1 MVSFDSSARTLRA
14 RADRR
19 PLESSHGN
27 EGTFWQSRS
36 RAATAGAVRCGIQ
49 AHREGSDH
57 EESAAGRDALGG
69 EKGSQSEMPIKGTVK
84 WFNNEKGFG
93 FITRE
98 DGGKDCFVHQTAI
111 QGEGYRSLNEGDRVE
126 FEETQ
131 GPKGPAAQNV
141 VRIG

>member
-1 MVSFDSSARTLRA
+1 MIFDSSARTLRA

-19 PLESSHGN
+19 PLESSQGN
-27 EGTFWQSRS
+27 AGTFRQSRS

-49 AHREGSDH
+49 THREGSDH
-57 EESAAGRDALGG
+57 EQFAAGRETLGG
-69 EKGSQSEMPIKGTVK
+69 EKGSQSKMPITGTVK

-98 DGGKDCFVHQTAI
+98 DGGKDCFVHHTAI
-111 QGEGYRSLNEGDRVE
+111 QGDGYKSLNEGDRVE

-141 VRIG
+141 VKVG